1 MRVPG
6 PVRTKEPDF
15 LLPFVQ
21 RLEGAALLIGGQ
33 DWAQC
38 SQKAKRTTAGG
49 MVHVVVLLHEYW
61 KGLGESLAEAEGVR
75 SEDYGTCGREQQRKR
90 IVTMGR

>member
-6 PVRTKEPDF
+6 AVRTKEQDF

-38 SQKAKRTTAGG
+38 SQKAKMTTAGG
-49 MVHVVVLLHEYW
+49 MVHVEVHEYW
-61 KGLGESLAEAEGVR
+61 KGLGESLAEAEGV
-75 SEDYGTCGREQQRKR
+75 SIMALVGGNSNESA
-90 IVTMGR
+90 